1 MSRATEGAKMDLDRF
16 RALADAYGGDLRRW
30 PAAERAAAEG
40 LRDADAEARAILDRE
55 AEFDHL
61 LHQAPAPVPAALR
74 AAVLAKAPTAHTR
87 RRAAW
92 RLWVSGAGLAA
103 TAAAGAL
110 AGAVW
115 ISTAA
120 SDVRTESLL
129 AAAAPEDGAGVAS
142 WLVEGDT

>member
-1 MSRATEGAKMDLDRF
+1 MDLDRF

-30 PAAERAAAEG
+30 PAAERAAAAA
-40 LRDADAEARAILDRE
+40 LRDADAGARALLDAE
-55 AEFDHL
+55 AGFDHL

-74 AAVLAKAPTAHTR
+74 AAVLAGAPKPR
-87 RRAAW
+87 GRRAAW

-120 SDVRTESLL
+120 QDVRTESLL
-129 AAAAPEDGAGVAS
+129 AAAAPEDGAQVAS
-142 WLVEGDT
+142 WLAEGDT